1 MRREK
6 MRKYKFDWENPEVFK
21 KNKEDGHVIAFSYD
35 DEKDALDRAEPK
47 TKMTLNGTWKFHW
60 QRGLENCPE
69 DFYKEDFDASFWRDI
84 TVPSVWQTEDT
95 GSYPYYY
102 ASTFCRALS
111 RSKSKIPS
119 IDYSMQE
126 IGLYIREFT
135 LPENFEG
142 NEIFLHFGAAKSAIE
157 VYVNGSFA
165 GYSQGSMT
173 PHEFDIT
180 KLVRGGSN
188 KVAVKVYRFSD
199 AAYLENQDMWLFCG
213 LYREVY
219 IFCEPKK
226 CVRDFFITTD
236 LDAEYKDS
244 KTALE
249 ITLKNYGDAGIAAV
263 KAEIDDCGE
272 RTLLGETEVALQSGA
287 SAIRFEKLI
296 ENPKKWSAE
305 TPYLYKLLISITADG
320 KTTYKSI
327 RFGFKKV
334 EIVGEKILFN
344 GQPMLIRGVNRH
356 DFDPDHGWA
365 VPKER
370 FYQDLKL
377 MKRCNINSIRT
388 SHYPDDPLLY
398 DIADEY
404 GFYVMDECDLETHG
418 VRRKGVP
425 GDNPVW
431 TGAVIDRMERMVLR
445 DRNHACVFMWSL
457 GNEAGDGSNFMKM
470 KEAALRLDKTRQF
483 HYEGDFDLTKTDV
496 IPRMYPTKDI
506 MDKLGNREEIKI
518 TLYDNIANQL
528 AGDSK
533 PIRSDAYT
541 KPVLICEYAHAMEN
555 SLGNFQEYMDDFEK
569 YDNMAGGYI
578 WDFVDQAI
586 RRKTPDG
593 DQWLY
598 GTDFEKYEPGR
609 YTHIPNTT
617 AMTGS
622 NTYFCANGIVA
633 ADRKPHPSYY
643 EVKKVYCEIKVKEK
657 DIQKGEFIL
666 VNKKMFTDLSD
677 FEFRWSL
684 QAEGVEIQSGIIN
697 DTVCAPLSEKEI
709 KIDYDLSALPEKECM
724 LIVSFINKNARPW
737 CEAGYEQSFDQ
748 FTVKEAKRAQLPA
761 HMGGNLTYVKD
772 SSGVFAKGDDF
783 SVKIVKGKITSL
795 TYSGKEYLKAPISPN
810 YFRAVTDND
819 LSNTN
824 FVPFTIPFHPYFNWQ
839 RATNSAK
846 GTVKSAEK
854 NDRGQLVVN
863 VSWNVQFFS
872 SVTSVIVINPDGS
885 LEITHTGTPKMFNLT
900 RFGTKMGLLR
910 EFDRVKWYGRGPQET
925 YCDRKTGG
933 KITLHEMSVADLE
946 HHYMRPQENG
956 NRTDVRFAEI
966 TNKDGKGLRF
976 EAAGGTPFCFS
987 AWHYTQDEL
996 QYAKHIHELKHRD
1009 ITTFNVDLNQLGV
1022 GGDLPGDARVR
1033 EPYIMHC
1040 NKEYSYSF
1048 KIVPIK

>member
-1 MRREK
+1 MSNT
-6 MRKYKFDWENPEVFK
+6 YDWENPAVFK
-21 KNKEDGHVIAFSYD
+21 KNKEDGHILAFTYYD
-35 DEKDALDRAEPK
+35 EEKAQNRAEPD
-47 TKMTLNGTWKFHW
+47 TRISLNGEWQFHW
-60 QRGLENCPE
+60 QRGLGDCPE
-69 DFYKEDFDASFWRDI
+69 DFYKKDFDATLWRSI

-102 ASTFCRALS
+102 ASTFCRAFS

-119 IDYSMQE
+119 IDHDMQE
-126 IGLYIREFT
+126 IGIYVRDFT
-135 LPENFEG
+135 LPEGFGGKEL
-142 NEIFLHFGAAKSAIE
+142 FLHFGAAKSAIE
-157 VYVNGSFA
+157 VYVNGEFV

-180 KLVRGGSN
+180 PYAAVGENR
-188 KVAVKVYRFSD
+188 VAVKVYRFSD
-199 AAYLENQDMWLFCG
+199 GSYLENQDMWLFCG
-213 LYREVY
+213 LYRDVY
-219 IFCEPKK
+219 VFADEK
-226 CVRDFFITTD
+226 CCLRDFFITTD
-236 LDAEYKDS
+236 LDENYVNS
-244 KTALE
+244 QTALE
-249 ITLKNYGDAGIAAV
+249 MTFKNYGESCKASV
-263 KAEIDDCGE
+263 KAEIIDADGAKQ
-272 RTLLGETEVALQSGA
+272 TLGEAEIAVEGAEVKHS
-287 SAIRFEKLI
+287 FEKLI
-296 ENPKKWSAE
+296 ENPKKWTAE
-305 TPYLYKLLISITADG
+305 APNLYKLLITVTVG
-320 KTTYKSI
+320 EVTYYKCI

-334 EIVGEKILFN
+334 EIKGEKILFN
-344 GQPMLIRGVNRH
+344 GQPLLIRGVNRH

-370 FYQDLKL
+370 FYEDLKL

-388 SHYPDDPLLY
+388 SHYPDDPILY

-431 TGAVIDRMERMVLR
+431 TDAVVDRMERMVLR
-445 DRNHACVFMWSL
+445 DRNHACIFMWSL

-470 KEAALRLDKTRQF
+470 KEAALKLDSTRQF

-506 MDKLGNREEIKI
+506 MDKLGNRQEISI

-533 PIRSDAYT
+533 PIPASAYT

-569 YDNMAGGYI
+569 YENMAGGYI
-578 WDFVDQAI
+578 WDFVDQSI
-586 RRKTPDG
+586 RKKEPDG
-593 DQWLY
+593 DRWLY

-622 NTYFCANGIVA
+622 NRYFCANGIVS

-643 EVKKVYCEIKVKEK
+643 EVKKVYCEIKVEAK
-657 DIQKGEFIL
+657 DIEKGEFIL
-666 VNKKMFTDLSD
+666 KNKKMFTDLSD
-677 FEFRWSL
+677 FSFEWSL
-684 QAEGVEIQSGIIN
+684 QAEGVEIQKGVIE
-697 DTVCAPLSEKEI
+697 DTVCAPLSQKEI
-709 KIDYDLSALPEKECM
+709 KVNYDLTALPDCECV
-724 LIVSFINKNARPW
+724 LIISFKNKNATPW
-737 CEAGYEQSFDQ
+737 CEAGFEQSFDQ
-748 FTVKEAKRAQLPA
+748 FVVKKASPAPAPRHFDGNLSYVKSSGNVFVKGDNFTVKID
-761 HMGGNLTYVKD
+761 G
-772 SSGVFAKGDDF
+772 
-783 SVKIVKGKITSL
+783 GKITSL
-795 TYSGKEYLKAPISPN
+795 TFGGKEYLKMPIAPN

-819 LSNTN
+819 MSNTN

-839 RATNSAK
+839 RATNSLK
-846 GTVKSAEK
+846 GSVESADKNALGQVVVKIKWS
-854 NDRGQLVVN
+854 VSFFSN
-863 VSWNVQFFS
+863 VSS
-872 SVTSVIVINPDGS
+872 IIVISPNGEI
-885 LEITHTGTPKMFNLT
+885 EITHTGTPKMFKLT
-900 RFGTKMGLLR
+900 RFGTKLGLLR

-956 NRTDVRFAEI
+956 NRTDVRYAEI
-966 TNKDGKGLRF
+966 TNEKGEGLRF
-976 EAAGGTPFCFS
+976 EAVGETPICFS

-996 QYAKHIHELKHRD
+996 QKATHIHELRHRD
-1009 ITTFNVDLNQLGV
+1009 ITVFNVDLNQLGV

-1033 EPYIMHC
+1033 EPYIMHSG
-1040 NKEYSYSF
+1040 KQYTYTF
-1048 KIVPIK
+1048 KIKPIK

>member
-1 MRREK
+1 MRTY
-6 MRKYKFDWENPEVFK
+6 KYDWENPEVFK

-35 DEKDALDRAEPK
+35 NEQDALDRIEPK
-47 TKMTLNGTWKFHW
+47 TKLTLNGTWKFHW
-60 QRGLENCPE
+60 QRGLEDCPE

-102 ASTFCRALS
+102 ASTFCRAFS

-119 IDYSMQE
+119 IDHSMQE
-126 IGLYIREFT
+126 IGIYVRDFT
-135 LPENFEG
+135 MPDNFDG

-157 VYVNGSFA
+157 VYVNGNFV

-180 KLVRGGSN
+180 KYARKGEN
-188 KVAVKVYRFSD
+188 RVAVKVYRFSD
-199 AAYLENQDMWLFCG
+199 GSYLENQDMWLLCG

-219 IFCEPKK
+219 VFCEPKK
-226 CVRDFFITTD
+226 CLRDFFITTD
-236 LDAEYKDS
+236 LDKNYKDS
-244 KTALE
+244 KTSLDL
-249 ITLKNYGDAGIAAV
+249 TLKNYGETGIVKV
-263 KAEIDDCGE
+263 KAEVVDGDE
-272 RTLLGETEVALQSGA
+272 RILLGETDTAVNSNTVTLHL
-287 SAIRFEKLI
+287 EKNI

-305 TPYLYKLLISITADG
+305 TPYLYKLLISVTADG
-320 KTTYKSI
+320 KTTYKCI

-344 GQPMLIRGVNRH
+344 GQPMMIRGVNRH

-365 VPKER
+365 VPTER
-370 FYQDLKL
+370 FYEDLKL

-388 SHYPDDPLLY
+388 SHYPDDPTLY
-398 DIADEY
+398 EIADEY
-404 GFYVMDECDLETHG
+404 GFYVMDECDVETHG
-418 VRRKGVP
+418 VRRKGVL
-425 GDNPVW
+425 GDNPMW
-431 TGAVIDRMERMVLR
+431 TGAVVDRMERMVLR

-457 GNEAGDGSNFMKM
+457 GNEAGDGSNFLKM
-470 KEAALRLDKTRQF
+470 KEAALRLDTTRQF
-483 HYEGDFDLTKTDV
+483 HYEGDFDFTKSDV
-496 IPRMYPTKDI
+496 ISRMYPLEDVVN
-506 MDKLGNREEIKI
+506 KLGNREEITI
-518 TLYDNIANQL
+518 SLYDNIANQL
-528 AGDSK
+528 AADSK
-533 PIRSDAYT
+533 PIKKEAYCR
-541 KPVLICEYAHAMEN
+541 PVMFCEYAHAMEN
-555 SLGNFQEYMDDFEK
+555 SLGNFQEYMDAFEK
-569 YDNMAGGYI
+569 YDNMCGGYI
-578 WDFVDQAI
+578 WDFVDQSI
-586 RRKTPDG
+586 RKKTPEG

-657 DIQKGEFIL
+657 NIEKGEFIL
-666 VNKKMFTDLSD
+666 INKKLFTDLSD
-677 FEFRWSL
+677 FEIRWSL
-684 QAEGVEIQSGIIN
+684 QAEGVEVQNGVIEDIA
-697 DTVCAPLSEKEI
+697 CAPLSEREI
-709 KIDYDLSALPEKECM
+709 KINYDLSALPEKECV
-724 LIVSFINKNARPW
+724 LIVSYINKNNYPW
-737 CEAGYEQSFDQ
+737 CEAGFEQGFDQ
-748 FTVKEAKRAQLPA
+748 FIVKEAKAESKPV
-761 HMGGNLTYVKD
+761 HFDGNLTYVKNGG
-772 SSGVFAKGDDF
+772 SVFVNGNGF
-783 SVKIVKGKITSL
+783 TVKIDGGKITSL
-795 TYSGKEYLKAPISPN
+795 TYDGKEYLKMPISPN

-839 RATNSAK
+839 RATKSAK

-854 NDRGQLVVN
+854 NALGQLVVKID
-863 VSWNVQFFS
+863 WRVQLFS
-872 SVTSVIVINPDGS
+872 NVTSVIVVNPDGS

-925 YCDRKTGG
+925 YCDRKTGA
-933 KITLHEMSVADLE
+933 KISLHEMSVEDLE

-956 NRTDVRFAEI
+956 NRTDVRFVEV

-976 EAAGGTPFCFS
+976 ESVGETPICFS

-996 QYAKHIHELKHRD
+996 QAAKHIHELKHRD

-1022 GGDLPGDARVR
+1022 GGDMPGDAHVR

-1040 NKEYSYSF
+1040 NKEYTYTF